1 MELMA
6 TINGFD
12 LLMLAMGYLGGFLMT
27 RKSSKIKSTKFKYYR
42 R

>member
-12 LLMLAMGYLGGFLMT
+12 VLMLVVGYLGGFFIT
-27 RKSSKIKSTKFKYYR
+27 RKPNKPKPTNFRYYR